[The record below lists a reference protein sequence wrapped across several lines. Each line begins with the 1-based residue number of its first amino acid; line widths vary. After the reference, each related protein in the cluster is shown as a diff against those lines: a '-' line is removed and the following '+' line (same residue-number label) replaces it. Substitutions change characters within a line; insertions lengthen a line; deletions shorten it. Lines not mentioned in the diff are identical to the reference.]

1 MVLAEMQNF
10 HDTACMSVCLPCSE
24 NWKIL
29 ENSFGAEVTPDVTGW
44 WRNLEV
50 KRSQVTVVDNEN
62 IKIVLDVFFS
72 LPRRYR
78 QQTVEASAMSATARQ
93 TNGRVAMHKPPLM
106 GGPRGL

>member
-1 MVLAEMQNF
+1 MLLAEMQNF

-50 KRSQVTVVDNEN
+50 KRSQVKVVDNEN
-62 IKIVLDVFFS
+62 IKIVLDVFFHCRGAIVS
-72 LPRRYR
+72 KRSRHQRCQRLQDRR
-78 QQTVEASAMSATARQ
+78 TD
-93 TNGRVAMHKPPLM
+93 
-106 GGPRGL
+106 GLQCISRP